1 MRIGSAAFMA
11 PEQAQGGAVTPATDV
26 FALGALAAY
35 VSTGVAPFGEGP
47 DTAVLFRVVYES
59 PELDTVPDDL
69 RDLVLRCLAEEPEDR
84 PTPAEIIE
92 IARNHPEV
100 GGQLRFTDDWL
111 PAPVTTEIT
120 RRSDLPRT
128 LPTPT
133 VLATAPSI
141 NAPEQYPAAVP
152 PPLLSEMPTAQARHP
167 EQAVPVPGTAPTPAT
182 PQPKAKGR
190 SWKTLL
196 AVAVV
201 R

>member
-35 VSTGVAPFGEGP
+35 VSTGVAPFGEGS

-69 RDLVLRCLAEEPEDR
+69 RDLVLRCLAKEPEDR

-100 GGQLRFTDDWL
+100 GGQLRFTDDRL